1 MYRSLLLDKFEH
13 RGHFEGGRVETLF
26 PLLKCYRT
34 PKLQDFAHTISRWYS
49 RTSERNAPRCLD
61 PDTNFRLAHQRSHR
75 SCFTKWPLLHTTWN
89 WAHNTNYWIKEII
102 TATCIISYSIQQP
115 DEAILSKTQD
125 SIWDENMVDSNNK
138 QYWTTAETA
147 DIRH

>member
-49 RTSERNAPRCLD
+49 RTSASTLGAWTLTPISAWL
-61 PDTNFRLAHQRSHR
+61 TSV
-75 SCFTKWPLLHTTWN
+75 
-89 WAHNTNYWIKEII
+89 AHNLE
-102 TATCIISYSIQQP
+102 
-115 DEAILSKTQD
+115 LST
-125 SIWDENMVDSNNK
+125 
-138 QYWTTAETA
+138 
-147 DIRH
+147 